1 MIDMLPHLRALVLL
15 APMLTV
21 ASPVATLPAVAATA
35 EPVEAAEPA
44 PPDARLRALLA
55 RAEALYRRLAVLA
68 IQSYLAAPGREALR
82 AELGELLA
90 RPAEHMTVYSGDDN
104 GVFVRHLEGCDPDKR
119 RYAAID
125 PKAVVVVYLNGR
137 EGGGSR
143 VGVILDREEGTE
155 LAVVPVPGK

>member
-1 MIDMLPHLRALVLL
+1 MTDTLSNLRTRVLL
-15 APMLTV
+15 AAMLLIILAAV
-21 ASPVATLPAVAATA
+21 ALPAAA
-35 EPVEAAEPA
+35 AAEP
-44 PPDARLRALLA
+44 PQSDARLRALLA
-55 RAEALYRRLAVLA
+55 RTDALYRRLAVLS
-68 IQSYLAAPGREALR
+68 IRSYLAAPGREALR
-82 AELGELLA
+82 AELDELLA

-104 GVFVRHLEGCDPDKR
+104 GVFVGHLKDFDPDKQ

-143 VGVILDREEGTE
+143 VGVILDREQGTE